1 MKWYFWLIVWFG
13 ISGLL
18 YLFIL
23 WVKKEAKKIA
33 AENHKSQPMFKTRY
47 LRK

>member
-33 AENHKSQPMFKTRY
+33 DEKHKPQSPFKMRFV
-47 LRK
+47 RK